1 MKSQAHGYGS
11 TISIYLVPNF
21 VSKLRNEFSA
31 NMYINLA
38 REITLEFVSELKQGH
53 GDDYPIT

>member
-1 MKSQAHGYGS
+1 MHMDMGLL
-11 TISIYLVPNF
+11 LVSNLAPNL

-38 REITLEFVSELKQGH
+38 KEITLEFVSELKQGH